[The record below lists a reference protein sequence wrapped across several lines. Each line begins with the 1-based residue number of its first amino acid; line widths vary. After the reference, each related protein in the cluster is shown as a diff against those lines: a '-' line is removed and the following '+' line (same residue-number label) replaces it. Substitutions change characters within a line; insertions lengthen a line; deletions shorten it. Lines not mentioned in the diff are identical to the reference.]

1 MAANRVAADNPLH
14 DEETA
19 EGLMPEGRF
28 PRITHPYPCGGCAAF
43 HDDESGFCPQ
53 CSRRLVPPHTAA
65 ALARAQRKLYLC
77 LLTLIMSIFETG
89 DKVIIVIFAL
99 STTIVVLFWFMTK
112 AVASPVPGPWI
123 AGLVLVI
130 AAAVCC
136 GPVVRRMIK
145 NIEAV
150 DAIANQFDTASKKL
164 LADHGD
170 EERRGPASFKPAVP
184 RSQPSWELRDLYVL
198 ARERRDLFA
207 VDVLEVLARAG
218 KQATEPSRAIRGP
231 TVKGLARAREKTN
244 LDYGGDAIEN
254 RTFAGLVSLRWMNLD
269 GNYISHIENG
279 AFDGLDSLEWM
290 GLRGNPVTCNDARAA
305 GLRQSVNCQA
315 F

>member
-1 MAANRVAADNPLH
+1 MAAANRIAADNPLH
-14 DEETA
+14 
-19 EGLMPEGRF
+19 EGDQAAAPADGGLF

-43 HDDESGFCPQ
+43 HDDESGFCAQ
-53 CSRRLVPPHTAA
+53 CSRRRLVPPNTVAM
-65 ALARAQRKLYLC
+65 LARAQRKLYLC

-89 DKVIIVIFAL
+89 DKAIIVIFAL

-164 LADHGD
+164 LVDHDD

-207 VDVLEVLARAG
+207 VEVLEVLARAG
-218 KQATEPSRAIRGP
+218 KQATEPSRVIRGP
-231 TVKGLARAREKTN
+231 SVK
-244 LDYGGDAIEN
+244 
-254 RTFAGLVSLRWMNLD
+254 
-269 GNYISHIENG
+269 
-279 AFDGLDSLEWM
+279 
-290 GLRGNPVTCNDARAA
+290 
-305 GLRQSVNCQA
+305 
-315 F
+315 